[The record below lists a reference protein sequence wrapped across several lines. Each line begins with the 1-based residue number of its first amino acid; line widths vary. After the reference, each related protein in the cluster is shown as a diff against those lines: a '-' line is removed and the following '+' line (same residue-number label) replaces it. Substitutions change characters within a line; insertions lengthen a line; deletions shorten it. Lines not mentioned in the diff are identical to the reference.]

1 MIFRLFALSVIYLVA
16 CKWVMPP
23 VTMTQIGSWIS
34 GDGLK
39 RDYVSYDQISANVK
53 LAAIAGED
61 QLFATHGG
69 FDWAALKQSL
79 SSEKGKRSK
88 GSAASTIS
96 QQTAKNVFLWQGRGA
111 ARIIRKGLEFV
122 YTQLIEWIWGKQRIL
137 EVYLNVIETGK
148 GVYGIQAAAQY
159 YYKKDASALTSRE
172 AASIIACLPNP
183 KKYTVI
189 PQSSFVRFKTGWI
202 LGQMHNL
209 RGDGPIEAII
219 KRSH

>member
-1 MIFRLFALSVIYLVA
+1 
-16 CKWVMPP
+16 
-23 VTMTQIGSWIS
+23 
-34 GDGLK
+34 
-39 RDYVSYDQISANVK
+39 
-53 LAAIAGED
+53 
-61 QLFATHGG
+61 
-69 FDWAALKQSL
+69 
-79 SSEKGKRSK
+79 
-88 GSAASTIS
+88 
-96 QQTAKNVFLWQGRGA
+96 WQGRGA